1 MEIWTK
7 LLSDLFSDTV
17 GIASFSVIALTIV
30 IVSVLISMFIVK
42 SR

>member
-17 GIASFSVIALTIV
+17 GIASFSVIALTLI

>member
-7 LLSDLFSDTV
+7 LSTDIFSDTV
-17 GIASFSVIALTIV
+17 GIASFSVIAVTCV
-30 IVSVLISMFIVK
+30 IVSVLIGMFIVK

>member
-17 GIASFSVIALTIV
+17 GIASISVIALTFI
-30 IVSVLISMFIVK
+30 IASVLIGMFIVK

>member
-17 GIASFSVIALTIV
+17 GIASISTIALTCVVATV
-30 IVSVLISMFIVK
+30 IIRMFIVK

>member
-1 MEIWTK
+1 MELWTK

-17 GIASFSVIALTIV
+17 GIASISVIALTFIIATV
-30 IVSVLISMFIVK
+30 IIRMFIVK

>member
-17 GIASFSVIALTIV
+17 GIASFSVIALTFV

>member
-17 GIASFSVIALTIV
+17 GIASISVIALTLI
-30 IVSVLISMFIVK
+30 IASVLIGMFIVK

>member
-7 LLSDLFSDTV
+7 LLGDLFSDTV
-17 GIASFSVIALTIV
+17 GIASISVIALTCV
-30 IVSVLISMFIVK
+30 IATVIIRMFIVK

>member
-1 MEIWTK
+1 MDIWTK

-17 GIASFSVIALTIV
+17 GIASISVIALTCIV
-30 IVSVLISMFIVK
+30 VSVLLSMFVVK